1 MGSLK
6 TRVLIAAALAL
17 TVNPATAAPWVR
29 GFVVDNYEP
38 AFYYGGRSGT
48 EEPGPDCPK
57 GTIPI
62 LDNKTVLKTSWRTQ
76 AEIDK
81 ITRPVSAG
89 GEGERVISQAMQHR
103 GFRRDIDSYVNPFT
117 APDAGMQQVTGKIAE
132 GFNLDGKA
140 DTGGFIGTDG
150 TRGGGGAGGRAGGG
164 GM

>member
-17 TVNPATAAPWVR
+17 TVNPATAAPWGR
-29 GFVVDNYEP
+29 GCVVDNYAP

-62 LDNKTVLKTSWRTQ
+62 LDYKTVLKTSWRTQ

-89 GEGERVISQAMQHR
+89 GEGERVVSPAMQHR
-103 GFRRDIDSYVNPFT
+103 GFRRDIDSYVNPYT
-117 APDAGMQQVTGKIAE
+117 APAAGLLLVLG
-132 GFNLDGKA
+132 L
-140 DTGGFIGTDG
+140 
-150 TRGGGGAGGRAGGG
+150 
-164 GM
+164 